1 MITIIIM
8 VALVLMSGYFSAT
21 ETAFSTANKTKLKTL
36 AEKNNKSAKRVLKLL
51 DKYDRLLSTILIGN
65 NIVNIALSSIATVY
79 FINEVILG
87 NQELATTVAT
97 LVTTVVV
104 LIFGEIT
111 PKSLAKDFPEKFAM
125 FSSPFIQFLIYLFL
139 PVNVLF
145 TLWKKLLS
153 KIFKKK
159 EDEDKMSQEELLMLV
174 EEVEQE
180 GSIDESEGDLLRNA
194 IEFRERRASDIL
206 THRMDLEAVP
216 MDATMDEIADKFSN
230 SQFSR
235 LLVYRDSIDTI
246 IGAIHQK
253 DFFGKNGVT
262 TKSLDELMTAVVY
275 VQHSERINDLLMQMQ
290 KNKTHIAVILDE
302 YGGTLGI
309 VTMEDILEEL
319 VGEIWDEHDEVEED
333 FEELGEDRYLVDCSV
348 NLDDVAEKFDMEI
361 ESESGTLAGFVMEK
375 FGGIP
380 EEGEV
385 YTDDNMTITVQ
396 EKDVQRIMKVEIEI
410 HHPEEDAEDEEKDK
424 EKEKEKDDKK
434 DKEKEKDKDDKKD
447 KD

>member
-1 MITIIIM
+1 R
-8 VALVLMSGYFSAT
+8 A
-21 ETAFSTANKTKLKTL
+21 
-36 AEKNNKSAKRVLKLL
+36 AKRVLKLL
-51 DKYDRLLSTILIGN
+51 DKYDRLLSTILVGN
-65 NIVNIALSSIATVY
+65 NIVNIALSAIATVFFLGLGMWEESIATTISTV
-79 FINEVILG
+79 VI
-87 NQELATTVAT
+87 
-97 LVTTVVV
+97 TVVV

-125 FSSPFIQFLIYLFL
+125 FSAPFIQAFIYILL
-139 PVNVLF
+139 PVNFLF
-145 TLWKKLLS
+145 FLWKKLIS

-159 EDEDKMSQEELLMLV
+159 EEEDKMSQEELLMLV

-180 GSIDESEGDLLRNA
+180 GSIDENEGDLLRNA
-194 IEFRERRASDIL
+194 IEFRERRAGDIL

-216 MDATMDEIADKFSN
+216 MDATKEEIAEKFSN

-253 DFFGKNGVT
+253 DFFGKDGVT
-262 TKSLDELMTAVVY
+262 EKTLDDLLTPVVY
-275 VQHSERINDLLMQMQ
+275 VQHTERINDLLMQMQ

-348 NLDDVAEKFDMEI
+348 NLDEFAEKFDMEI
-361 ESESGTLAGFVMEK
+361 ESESGTLSGFVMEK
-375 FGGIP
+375 FGGVP

-385 YTDDNMTITVQ
+385 YSDENMTITVQ
-396 EKDVQRIMKVEIEI
+396 EKDVQRITKVEVEI
-410 HHPEEDAEDEEKDK
+410 HHPEDEEEDEEDSKDK
-424 EKEKEKDDKK
+424 EKDRDK
-434 DKEKEKDKDDKKD
+434 DKEKDREKDKDK
-447 KD
+447 